1 MQGKSSKVSVLLQHC
16 KKEPKAWNKL
26 TSNKLKKCYSRTSCN
41 ISNDAKLLNV
51 YEDLVKKV
59 FLCLDTNKA
68 PGTENI
74 LARYL
79 MESEKL
85 LTLLSKNEMSSSIKP
100 TSFPEKSKTTQIK
113 STF

>member
-1 MQGKSSKVSVLLQHC
+1 MQWKFSKVSVLLDQC
-16 KKEPKAWNKL
+16 KKEQKAWNKL

-41 ISNDAKLLNV
+41 VSNDAKLLNV
-51 YEDLVKKV
+51 YEDLVEKV

-79 MESEKL
+79 MDSEKL
-85 LTLLSKNEMSSSIKP
+85 LALSKNEMNSSIKP
-100 TSFPEKSKTTQIK
+100 TSFPEKSKITQIK